1 MDDVA
6 PILAHHPF
14 FADMPPDHLQA
25 IAGCASGRSFA
36 PDQFILREGEY
47 AATFYLLRQG
57 VVLLENHVP
66 GRGPITVQTLTD
78 GDVLGW
84 SWLFPPYRW
93 HFDARVIE
101 AVTALEFNGACL
113 RQQCD
118 DDPVLGYDVMKRVA
132 QTIIERLQAT
142 RLQFMDYADYALR

>member
-1 MDDVA
+1 MDDVV
-6 PILAHHPF
+6 PILTHHPF
-14 FADMPPDHLQA
+14 FADMRPDHLAA
-25 IAGCASGRSFA
+25 IAGCAAERIFA
-36 PDQFILREGEY
+36 PGEFILREGDY

-57 VVLLENHVP
+57 AVLLETFVP
-66 GRGPITVQTLTD
+66 GRGPLTIQTLTD

-101 AVTALEFNGACL
+101 PTVALEFDGACL

-118 DDPVLGYDVMKRVA
+118 DDPDLGYDVMKRVA
-132 QTIIERLQAT
+132 QTIIDRLQAT
-142 RLQFMDYADYALR
+142 RLQFMDYADYVPR